1 MKGRQR
7 GEGTLG
13 WKNRK
18 IGREEKP
25 TRANLCGRR
34 DAQLRHSLSPAKHLL
49 RSFVQAVLRR
59 RRGRLSAGRGPW
71 GFSALSALSSF
82 STVFLFPFFPP
93 CSFSSCFIF
102 AIYPLSCYFP
112 LSFFLIHILFPLFF
126 FSFLVL
132 FPRSSFFHF
141 FSVFVFFP
149 LLFLLSSFPIFFSC
163 SFFHIPLFPLMCSFL
178 LLLAQSSF
186 SCAVP
191 APFHA
196 LSGSSSAAVP
206 RAGVEASEISVAF
219 CPAGS
224 VPSHYFKHV
233 KRKVEEVR

>member
-149 LLFLLSSFPIFFSC
+149 LLFLLSSFQFFFLVPFSIFL
-163 SFFHIPLFPLMCSFL
+163 FFPLCVLFCYYWHSRHFPAPFPLPSMLSRAAVRPLFP
-178 LLLAQSSF
+178 A
-186 SCAVP
+186 P
-191 APFHA
+191 A
-196 LSGSSSAAVP
+196 
-206 RAGVEASEISVAF
+206 
-219 CPAGS
+219 
-224 VPSHYFKHV
+224 
-233 KRKVEEVR
+233 